1 MSSTKELA
9 AQLGL
14 LRTRKL
20 GKETNTSKGLQNLSH
35 LLVIDFESTCWA
47 ERSNAPPPEIIE
59 FPVILLCL
67 STGRQ
72 LSEFREMVMPTEHPR
87 LSAFC
92 TQLTGIN
99 QSKVEAGIPL
109 PTCLV
114 LYNQWLDEVIS
125 RHGLVPGAFTCC
137 TWSDWDLNLC
147 LENECR
153 RKQVRKPASLNAWV
167 DIRAVYRE
175 FYRRRPQ
182 GLAAAMKEVGLVFE
196 GREHSGI
203 EDARNTAR
211 LVWKMVSDGCLLE
224 QTGRTETEREKL
236 QHQLAH
242 RNPTAGAKR
251 RWQGPAKTMLT
262 GVKIRAPGS
271 SDFPAEAAADGKKAG
286 ADVTDV

>member
-9 AQLGL
+9 AHLGL

-20 GKETNTSKGLQNLSH
+20 DKATSTSKSLQNLSH
-35 LLVIDFESTCWA
+35 LLVIDFESTCWS
-47 ERSNAPPPEIIE
+47 ERSNAPSPEIIE

-67 STGRQ
+67 STGQQ

-99 QSKVEAGIPL
+99 QHQVEAGIPL
-109 PTCLV
+109 ATCLV
-114 LYNQWLDEVIS
+114 LYNQWLDEVTKIY
-125 RHGLVPGAFTCC
+125 GLLPGAFTCC

-153 RKQVRKPASLNAWV
+153 RKQVRKPISLNAWV
-167 DIRAVYRE
+167 DIRAVYRD
-175 FYRRRPQ
+175 FYRRRPH
-182 GLAAAMKEVGLVFE
+182 GLAAAMKEVGLTFE

-224 QTGRTETEREKL
+224 QTGRTETDQEKL
-236 QHQLAH
+236 QLQLAH
-242 RNPTAGAKR
+242 RNPSAGSKR
-251 RWQGPAKTMLT
+251 RWQGPMKTMLT
-262 GVKIRAPGS
+262 GVKIRAPGT
-271 SDFPAEAAADGKKAG
+271 ADLHAG
-286 ADVTDV
+286 VTDES

>member
-1 MSSTKELA
+1 MSSTKQLA
-9 AQLGL
+9 AQLGV

-20 GKETNTSKGLQNLSH
+20 GQETSSLKSLQNLTH

-72 LSEFREMVMPTEHPR
+72 LSEFRQMVMPIEHPR
-87 LSAFC
+87 LSNFC
-92 TQLTGIN
+92 TELTGIG
-99 QSKVEAGIPL
+99 QQQVEAGIPL

-114 LYNQWLDEVIS
+114 LYNQWLEKVS
-125 RHGLVPGAFTCC
+125 SEHGLLPGAFTCC

-153 RKQVRKPASLNAWV
+153 RKQVRKPASLNGWV

-182 GLAAAMKEVGLVFE
+182 GLAAAMKEVGLMFE

-211 LVWKMVSDGCLLE
+211 LVWKMVSDGCLLQ
-224 QTGRTETEREKL
+224 QTGQTETERERME
-236 QHQLAH
+236 LAH
-242 RNPTAGAKR
+242 RNPAAGKKR
-251 RWQGPAKTMLT
+251 RWQGPLRTRPT
-262 GVKIRAPGS
+262 GVKIGPPGMGKS
-271 SDFPAEAAADGKKAG
+271 PVKEPFGRTEATNDKN
-286 ADVTDV
+286 